1 MAITTS
7 DLVNDSQLQ
16 DELASAGIDV
26 AAGIG
31 TEADGAILTVSTYD
45 ANGTA
50 VDLPEAAQTVVDAH
64 VPVVPVDPRG
74 AVIEDMDS
82 LSDADKAA
90 LKELLHI
97 E

>member
-7 DLVNDSQLQ
+7 ELINGTQLQ
-16 DELASAGIDV
+16 GELASAGIDV

-50 VDLPEAAQTVVDAH
+50 VDLPEAAQVVVDAH
-64 VPVVPVDPRG
+64 DAVVPVDPRIE
-74 AVIEDMDS
+74 VIENMES
-82 LSDADKAA
+82 LTDADKAA
-90 LKELLHI
+90 LIGLI
-97 E
+97 IG